1 MDVAKIDT
9 ILKKY
14 NGDSDFL
21 IEILQDVQTEWRYL
35 PVDLMRHL
43 ADELGVPLARVS
55 HIATFYKAFSL
66 EPRGEH
72 EIQVCMGTAC
82 HVKGASRVLD
92 AMSRELGIEEGQ
104 TTADKKYTLEAVR
117 CVGACGVAPV
127 VVIDDEYHGDLM
139 PDASA
144 KLISRHM
151 KEGAR

>member
-1 MDVAKIDT
+1 MDVAKIDA

-21 IEILQDVQTEWRYL
+21 IEILQDVQEEWRYL
-35 PVDLMRHL
+35 PMDLMRHL

-66 EPRGEH
+66 EPRGVH

-92 AMSRELGIEEGQ
+92 AMSRELGIGEGQ
-104 TTADKKYTLEAVR
+104 TTVDKQYTLEAVR

-144 KLISRHM
+144 KLIARHM
-151 KEGAR
+151 KEGAK